1 VNAALE
7 PVSSPAPATGPRHDP
22 ALHIDG
28 VSMSFSGKT
37 VLHPFELVIRP
48 GRIHALLG
56 QNGSGKS
63 TLIKILS
70 GYHQPDTE
78 GTCLVGGHQLTYG
91 SGDAAQELGLRF
103 VHQDLGLIATSSI
116 LDNLS
121 FARGFPTRLG
131 TIRDAVVA
139 KECRQALR
147 AVGLPDLDPHAL
159 VATLTPAQR
168 TGVAIARA
176 LEGAEDTAAVLV
188 LDEPTATLPD
198 EEVQHL
204 HSMLRAAASN
214 GLGILY
220 VTHFLDEV
228 YQMADQVSVLRDGR
242 LVVTADVADIDR
254 RQLVHHL
261 IGGELE
267 SVMRESRAHSI
278 ATDEVQLTVSNLHAG
293 FIRGVSFSAHVGEIV
308 GVYGLT
314 GSGRESL
321 LACIFGA
328 IPRADGVVRI
338 ADKEVSPRLDR
349 AIASGMAYL
358 PPDRKI
364 SGGIMHL
371 DAMENLTLSNLK
383 PFWKRGW
390 LSSSAATAETQSWF
404 KKLQVRPAEGAR
416 SSLSSFSGGNQQ
428 KIIFGKWLRLNPRVL
443 LLDDPTQGVDVGAK
457 AELHRQIIAASEA
470 GSTVIVSSTDV
481 EELAT
486 LCDRVLVL
494 RDGRVVEEL
503 SGGDVT
509 EKRINSSSHGAVA
522 ATTEGS

>member
-7 PVSSPAPATGPRHDP
+7 PVNSPARGAGAQHEF
-22 ALHIDG
+22 ALYIDG

-37 VLHPFELVIRP
+37 VLYPFELSIRP

-70 GYHQPDTE
+70 GYHQPDSE
-78 GTCLVGGHQLTYG
+78 GTCLIRGRQLDYG
-91 SGDAAQELGLRF
+91 SGEAAHELGLRF

-121 FARGFPTRLG
+121 FARGYPTRLG

-139 KECRQALR
+139 KECRQALK
-147 AVGLPDLDPHAL
+147 AVGLPELDPHAL

-176 LEGAEDTAAVLV
+176 LVGAADTAAVLV

-198 EEVQHL
+198 EEVQNL
-204 HSMLRAAASN
+204 HAMLRAAASS
-214 GLGILY
+214 GLAILY

-242 LVVTADVADIDR
+242 LVVTSDVADIDR

-261 IGGELE
+261 IGGVLE
-267 SVMRESRAHSI
+267 SVMREARAHST
-278 ATDEVQLTVSNLHAG
+278 ATGPVQFDVNGLHAP
-293 FIRGVSFSAHVGEIV
+293 FIRGVSFSAHAGEIV
-308 GVYGLT
+308 GLYGLT
-314 GSGRESL
+314 GSGRESVL
-321 LACIFGA
+321 GCIFGA
-328 IPRADGVVRI
+328 LPRADGVVKV
-338 ADKEVSPRLDR
+338 AGQEVSPRLDR
-349 AIASGMAYL
+349 AIASGIAYL
-358 PPDRKI
+358 PPDRKV

-371 DAMENLTLSNLK
+371 DAMENLTLANLK

-390 LSSSAATAETQSWF
+390 LSSSAATAETRRWF
-404 KKLQVRPAEGAR
+404 AKLQVRPADGAR
-416 SSLSSFSGGNQQ
+416 NSLSSFSGGNQQ

-470 GSTVIVSSTDV
+470 GSTVLVSSTDV

-486 LCDRVLVL
+486 LCDRVLIL
-494 RDGRVVEEL
+494 REGRVVEEL

-522 ATTEGS
+522 ASTEGS